1 MCLQL
6 KSNLSH
12 YVMKRVISTAK
23 NEIWRSIL
31 VIQSENFFTINFS
44 FEKVVLGH
52 KHTEN
57 MFLLLITA
65 KVEIGSK
72 KNSDKCS
79 ENQANHCLF
88 AHRFL
93 EWFSGNWVTFLLDV
107 RKIWVNQPSFFY
119 LSLVR
124 CYKFVSSSCSAI
136 IANENIAKT
145 HKSWRFQAIECE
157 QWQRNTKVLSIR
169 QFHFVIPLAKR
180 EKKKNLNEITYMF
193 IAHIPGNWRKM
204 CWNQYFSSLVF
215 LRKSFGLISI
225 FYRAWNHILK
235 HKSWLTLFFGCK
247 IHTRSESRHTHTK
260 DDKFHSWKMAKYA
273 EREKLHKNASW
284 CIFRVSLFQ

>member
-1 MCLQL
+1 MLQ
-6 KSNLSH
+6 
-12 YVMKRVISTAK
+12 IC
-23 NEIWRSIL
+23 
-31 VIQSENFFTINFS
+31 
-44 FEKVVLGH
+44 
-52 KHTEN
+52 
-57 MFLLLITA
+57 FLFLQ
-65 KVEIGSK
+65 
-72 KNSDKCS
+72 C
-79 ENQANHCLF
+79 NHCEWE
-88 AHRFL
+88 HRKNPQIMTISGHWMWTMAKKYKSVKHQTVSL
-93 EWFSGNWVTFLLDV
+93 RHSFSE
-107 RKIWVNQPSFFY
+107 
-119 LSLVR
+119 
-124 CYKFVSSSCSAI
+124 A
-136 IANENIAKT
+136 
-145 HKSWRFQAIECE
+145 
-157 QWQRNTKVLSIR
+157 
-169 QFHFVIPLAKR
+169 R
-180 EKKKNLNEITYMF
+180 EEKNLNEITYMF

>member
-57 MFLLLITA
+57 MLLLLITA

-107 RKIWVNQPSFFY
+107 RKIWVNQPSFFISHSFDVTN
-119 LSLVR
+119 LFPLLAVQSLR
-124 CYKFVSSSCSAI
+124 MRTSQKPTNHDDF
-136 IANENIAKT
+136 
-145 HKSWRFQAIECE
+145 R
-157 QWQRNTKVLSIR
+157 
-169 QFHFVIPLAKR
+169 PLNVNNGK
-180 EKKKNLNEITYMF
+180 EIQ
-193 IAHIPGNWRKM
+193 K
-204 CWNQYFSSLVF
+204 C
-215 LRKSFGLISI
+215 
-225 FYRAWNHILK
+225 
-235 HKSWLTLFFGCK
+235 
-247 IHTRSESRHTHTK
+247 
-260 DDKFHSWKMAKYA
+260 
-273 EREKLHKNASW
+273 
-284 CIFRVSLFQ
+284 